1 MEARYM
7 AKEKTKENDSKVYVT
22 FSGEKFL
29 AGYNSTCQVFMNPL
43 PNSLFGTV
51 ITFEDNKLPEKL

>member
-1 MEARYM
+1 M
-7 AKEKTKENDSKVYVT
+7 AKEKTKENDLRFMSL
-22 FSGEKFL
+22 SQEKSSL

-51 ITFEDNKLPEKL
+51 ITSEDHKLPEKL